1 MRFIAFEGLDGSG
14 KSTLMTGL
22 KQELDRRGLRYVVT
36 REPGGTPLGSSI
48 RRLLLTTEG
57 TPPTPRAEALL
68 YQADRAQNVETLIKP
83 ALALG
88 QWVISDRFAASS
100 LAFQAGG
107 RAIRESD
114 VEYLNAFSTDGLEP
128 DLYVLLDLTTE
139 ESARRLR
146 TRGEPADR
154 FELEKADF
162 HERVRQEYLK
172 LAGRQ
177 PARWLILDASV
188 NAPALVDALLRALKE
203 RGWLG

>member
-48 RRLLLTTEG
+48 RQLLLTTEG

>member
-22 KQELDRRGLRYVVT
+22 KKELDRHGLRYVVT

-48 RRLLLTTEG
+48 RQLLLTTDG

-83 ALALG
+83 ALARG
-88 QWVISDRFAASS
+88 EWVISDRFAASS

-107 RAIRESD
+107 RSIRESD

-146 TRGEPADR
+146 SRGEPADR
-154 FELEKADF
+154 FEREKADF

-172 LAGRQ
+172 LAARQ
-177 PARWLILDASV
+177 PSRWLTLDASV
-188 NAPALVDALLRALKE
+188 DASSLVAALSSALKE
-203 RGWLG
+203 RGWLA